1 MKNFGSGFSLLL
13 LLATVALV
21 AVLAFRMVRSSSEDR
36 RRAIEAIADDQ
47 SAPPS
52 DIASNPN
59 SGKKY
64 AKDTACH
71 ANCETPARTC
81 RSLADGEEAK
91 AACEREFQACD
102 KACP

>member
-1 MKNFGSGFSLLL
+1 MKNFGSGFSLILVL
-13 LLATVALV
+13 VTVALV
-21 AVLAFRMVRSSSEDR
+21 AVLAFRIARNSSDYR
-36 RRAIEAIADDQ
+36 RHTIEAIADDQ
-47 SAPPS
+47 PAPPS
-52 DIASNPN
+52 DVANNPN

-71 ANCETPARTC
+71 ANCEAPARTC
-81 RSLADGEEAK
+81 RSLADSDEAK